1 MKKILLLFLLSA
13 FLTACDD
20 NGTNNDNPYIPNYRF
35 TIDINTNL
43 PLYNAL
49 TYASNGVYIP
59 DGGALG
65 IIVFNTGSG
74 YTAFDAA
81 CPNHAISSC
90 SLLQINGLM
99 AVCDC
104 EHGAEYNLFTGLAN
118 GQPYPLKP
126 YRVQLSGSNI
136 RVSN

>member
-1 MKKILLLFLLSA
+1 MKKILPLFLIA
-13 FLTACDD
+13 FLFACDD

-43 PLYNAL
+43 PSYNAL
-49 TYASNGVYIP
+49 NYPVSGVYIP

-65 IIVFNTGSG
+65 LIVFNTGSG
-74 YTAFDAA
+74 FTAFDAA

-90 SLLQINGLM
+90 SLLQINAPM
-99 AVCDC
+99 ALCDC
-104 EHGAEYNLFTGLAN
+104 GHEAEYNLFTGLAP

-126 YRVQLSGSNI
+126 YRVQVSGSNI
-136 RVSN
+136 RVFN

>member
-1 MKKILLLFLLSA
+1 MKKILPLFLLLILA
-13 FLTACDD
+13 ACDD
-20 NGTNNDNPYIPNYRF
+20 DGTNNNNPYIPNYRF

-43 PLYNAL
+43 PTYNAL
-49 TYASNGVYIP
+49 TYAGNGVYIP

-65 IIVFNTGSG
+65 LIVFNTGSG
-74 YTAFDAA
+74 FTAFDAA

-90 SLLQINGLM
+90 SLLQLNGLM
-99 AVCDC
+99 AQCDC
-104 EHGAEYNLFTGLAN
+104 GHEAEYNLFTGLAT

-126 YRVQLSGSNI
+126 YRVQASGSNI